1 MSAIPYV
8 ADTLDADEPLFT
20 LKEVAARLRVPV
32 SKVQQYLRDGELI
45 AVKRDGEIKVPV
57 IFSARRGRW

>member
-32 SKVQQYLRDGELI
+32 SKVQ
-45 AVKRDGEIKVPV
+45 
-57 IFSARRGRW
+57 